1 MGTYFNNQYFQAF
14 HPNVYIFDL
23 EYVGTSN
30 LSTCYIWDI
39 GVVHEMSGAAFSVA
53 IDPDVRP
60 LPKPFS
66 DDFITL
72 SEEVLKNKKA
82 VKFQD
87 AWNMLLKWI
96 HGIQMQYRVPNG
108 PLIFISHNS
117 FKGDKIILET
127 DTKRHNIIMPYNWY
141 FFDSLIYFRKI
152 IPKLPSYALSD
163 IYMYM
168 MGIKLQSAHEALPDA
183 VSLTQIIRKVGF
195 FQLSGIVYPSYSTS
209 LQCIKWLGPSSEDK
223 MFQNG
228 VRSVEDLIVSI
239 MKIYSNS
246 CTSGNLPVLKVLVK
260 EYLQMT
266 HGIKAGNA
274 NSISGSIVHNWLPG
288 I

>member
-14 HPNVYIFDL
+14 HPSIYIFDL
-23 EYVGTSN
+23 EYVGTGD
-30 LSTCYIWDI
+30 LSTCHIWDI
-39 GVVHEMSGAAFSVA
+39 GVIHELSGASFSVT

-66 DDFITL
+66 EDFIALTEDL
-72 SEEVLKNKKA
+72 LVSRQA

-87 AWNMLLKWI
+87 GWSMLLKWI
-96 HGIQMQYRVPNG
+96 RNIQIQYQVPNG

-127 DTKRHNIIMPYNWY
+127 DTKRHNTTMPYNWY

-152 IPKLPSYALSD
+152 VPKLPSYALSD
-163 IYMYM
+163 IYMYI
-168 MGIKLQSAHEALPDA
+168 MGAKLQSAHQALPDA
-183 VSLTQIIRKVGF
+183 VSLTHLIRKVGF
-195 FQLSGIVYPSYSTS
+195 YQLAGMVYPSYSTS

-223 MFQNG
+223 MLSHG

-246 CTSGNLPVLKVLVK
+246 CTSGNIPVIKHLVK